1 MRSAFCDFHGNF
13 VPLFGIYKVVAEYY
27 KLAIIELTFSSTTYP
42 GIDIMDLTSN
52 IFFITC
58 LLSGIC
64 YSNAMALTELRLPIP
79 TPKLILE
86 KNTGKVQI
94 KM

>member
-1 MRSAFCDFHGNF
+1 M
-13 VPLFGIYKVVAEYY
+13 PLFGIYTGVAEYY
-27 KLAIIELTFSSTTYP
+27 ELAIFELTFPSITYP
-42 GIDIMDLTSN
+42 GTDRMDFTSN

-58 LLSGIC
+58 LLSGVC
-64 YSNAMALTELRLPIP
+64 YSNAMAVTELRLPIP